1 MFISKNTKSLVSWLR
16 RMVLMLIVFQT
27 LLIAG
32 ILAFGGVL
40 EQSKNNAY
48 QAFSDKVNN
57 RKEYLQREMKNRWTN
72 IDPYAND
79 VQKYVSNTNLSN
91 DSKLVEST
99 ETMLDMLRSTQVT
112 GVYLIL
118 NEPDEN
124 GGRFPALYIRDYD
137 PLSNSKGLSDLYMV
151 SGPSSLARTLKIP
164 LDQTWQYHL
173 DLGITN
179 KDFVEMPLQYAD
191 LTQNASL
198 LGYWSG
204 PFKLSDNDIDILTY
218 SRPIF
223 NYAGK
228 AVGVIGVEV
237 TINYLNQFLPSKEL
251 YAQDAL
257 GYMIARKSFD
267 SDALI
272 PVITGSAL
280 QKRLIETK
288 KPLDLKMVN
297 EDKQIYSLEAKT
309 KKELIFATPQRF
321 GLYQQNTPF
330 EEQQWFLIGFMREDQ
345 LFSYTQR
352 IELIIQLAILLAFVI
367 GASGGLLVSYQ
378 MLKPITSLVKQVKAS
393 EVNKSLKFEPTG
405 FTELD
410 QLAQT
415 IETANQQMIH
425 VASRMSRI
433 IDITELPIGA
443 YEINKANGSI
453 YATDRFYEIIG
464 CSDPRL
470 QQNMNINHFNA
481 CLKKLMENPE
491 PEEQHVYRLKEG
503 SDRWIRIKI
512 SESKQTII
520 GVAQDV
526 TEEML
531 EKRQIRKDRD
541 LDSLTKLY
549 NRKGFQWRFEGMREE
564 GLKGVSALLMFDLD
578 NLKQVNDS
586 FGHHFGDLYILKSV
600 ESLWSIAPE
609 DKMLLGRLSGDE
621 FVLLLHGFESR
632 DQLLAAVESYFM
644 RLSEFVVILPN
655 QSEKSVTISAGLK
668 WIEGMDMTYEEL
680 LHFADEMLYV
690 AKRQHKGYFEV
701 AGD

>member
-1 MFISKNTKSLVSWLR
+1 MFNSKNTKSLVSWLR

-179 KDFVEMPLQYAD
+179 KDFVEMPLKYAD

-223 NYAGK
+223 NYTGK

-251 YAQDAL
+251 YAQDTL

-280 QKRLIETK
+280 QKRLIETN

>member
-1 MFISKNTKSLVSWLR
+1 MFNSNKTKSLVSWLR

-40 EQSKNNAY
+40 EQAKNNAY
-48 QAFSDKVNN
+48 QAFSDKVSN

-72 IDPYAND
+72 MDPYVND
-79 VQKYVSNTNLSN
+79 LQKYVSNTSLSN
-91 DSKLVEST
+91 DAKLVEST
-99 ETMLDMLRSTQVT
+99 DTLLDMLRSTQVT
-112 GVYLIL
+112 GVYLVL

-124 GGRFPALYIRDYD
+124 GGRYPGLYIRDYD
-137 PLSNSKGLSDLYMV
+137 PLSNSTGLSDLYMV
-151 SGPSSLARTLKIP
+151 SGPSSLARQLKIP

-173 DLGITN
+173 ELGITN
-179 KDFVEMPLQYAD
+179 KDFVEMPLKHAG

-198 LGYWSG
+198 LGFWSG

-223 NYAGK
+223 DYKGK

-267 SDALI
+267 NDTLI

-280 QKRLIETK
+280 QKRLIETN
-288 KPLDLKMVN
+288 KPLALKVVN
-297 EDKQIYSLEAKT
+297 ADKQIYSLEAKT
-309 KKELIFATPQRF
+309 KKERIYATTQRF

-330 EEQQWFLIGFMREDQ
+330 EDQQWFLIGFMREDQ

-352 IELIIQLAILLAFVI
+352 IEQIIQLAIVLSVVI
-367 GASGGLLVSYQ
+367 GAIGGLLVSYQ
-378 MLKPITSLVKQVKAS
+378 MLKPITSLVRQVKAS
-393 EVNKSLKFEPTG
+393 EVNKALQFEPTG

-410 QLAQT
+410 QLAET

-443 YEINKANGSI
+443 YEINKASGSI

-464 CSDPRL
+464 CSDPDL
-470 QQNMNINHFNA
+470 QRNMNIKQFNA
-481 CLKKLMENPE
+481 CLEALMQNPE
-491 PEEQHVYRLKEG
+491 PEEQHVYRLKAET
-503 SDRWIRIKI
+503 DRWIRIKI
-512 SESKQTII
+512 SESKRTII

-526 TEEML
+526 TDEML

-549 NRKGFQWRFEGMREE
+549 NRKGFQWRFDSMREE

-586 FGHHFGDLYILKSV
+586 FGHHFGDLYILKAV

-609 DKMLLGRLSGDE
+609 EKMLLGRLSGDE
-621 FVLLLHGFESR
+621 FVLLLHHFEDQS
-632 DQLLAAVESYFM
+632 QLLAAVEAYFENLK
-644 RLSEFVVILPN
+644 RFVVTLPDAT
-655 QSEKSVTISAGLK
+655 EKHVTISAGLK

-690 AKRQHKGYFEV
+690 AKRQHKGYFEI
-701 AGD
+701 AKD

>member
-1 MFISKNTKSLVSWLR
+1 MFNSKNTKSLVSWLR

-179 KDFVEMPLQYAD
+179 KDFVEMPLQYSD

-223 NYAGK
+223 NYTGK

-251 YAQDAL
+251 YAQDTL

-280 QKRLIETK
+280 QKRLIETN